1 MVIMCGPCC
10 PGKPNTK
17 RLKIGAQEVGIAGFD
32 EIMAK
37 GLEHLDDTDKIQ
49 RGVILKELKVQN
61 YVPESVEKDYLDAVW
76 AEFKQIRAKR
86 LGQLEEKYH
95 GLPRE
100 EIQWFPK
107 IDYELCTNC
116 GACSKFCK
124 RGVYTFDDRPRVTN
138 PYRCIVSCT
147 GCKGPCQEGAIS
159 FPSLFELRDVMKSLR
174 EKYGLLTE

>member
-1 MVIMCGPCC
+1 MCGPCC

-17 RLKIGAQEVGIAGFD
+17 RLKIGAQEIGIAGLD

-49 RGVILKELKVQN
+49 REVILKELKVQN

-95 GLPRE
+95 GIPRE
-100 EIQWFPK
+100 EIQ
-107 IDYELCTNC
+107 
-116 GACSKFCK
+116 
-124 RGVYTFDDRPRVTN
+124 
-138 PYRCIVSCT
+138 
-147 GCKGPCQEGAIS
+147 
-159 FPSLFELRDVMKSLR
+159 
-174 EKYGLLTE
+174 